1 MKKTSFLEDLKKEG
15 VGKNRKSS
23 GWVGGVVE
31 GNSLSSK
38 CQESSC
44 ILGKDYWPWRWM
56 LFAWRHRYNVKDAE
70 EQDQGGQSFFF

>member
-44 ILGKDYWPWRWM
+44 ILGKDYLSM
-56 LFAWRHRYNVKDAE
+56 NAE
-70 EQDQGGQSFFF
+70 CFSPGDIDTM